1 VAGSS
6 IIDANSGVDQYGS
19 PKVSISLDSKGGA
32 KMLNFTKRAVGKP
45 MAVVFIE
52 FKTNGERDAENKL
65 IFIEERRVIS
75 VATIN
80 GVFGNQF
87 ETTGLDSPQEAYD
100 LALLLRAGALIA
112 PIQIIEERTVGPS
125 LGQENIDL
133 GTKAIMYGFIAVLI
147 FMLIYYKK
155 FGFVANIAL
164 TLNLVMIIG
173 VMSMIPGATL
183 TLPGMAGI
191 VLTVGMAVDANV
203 LIFERIREE
212 ILDGRSP
219 QQAIHHGYDSAFSTI
234 LDANITTFLV
244 GLILF
249 AVGTGPI
256 KGFSITL
263 MIGIITSMFTAII
276 VTLVIVNAW
285 WGGKRLTKL
294 SIEEHHMQ
302 LLNMKNTI
310 AFMALKKPAA
320 ILSVFLLIGSLTS
333 LAINQL
339 NWGLDFTGGTQ
350 IEVGYAQTADLAQI
364 RKQLEASD
372 FKDAVVQ
379 NFGSS
384 QDVLIRLASR
394 EGVKPSELGDAA
406 IKVLK
411 EADSSAEMRG
421 SSYVSS
427 SVGDELTEQ
436 GGLAM
441 LVALICI
448 LIYVAL
454 RFEWRFA
461 LGSVAALTHDV
472 IITLGLFSILGLEF
486 DLTVLAAVLAVIGY
500 SLNDT
505 IVVCDRIR
513 ENFRKIRKSESEEI
527 INISLTQTLNRTI
540 ITSLTTILV
549 LLALFFVGG
558 ATIHGFATALLFGV
572 IIGTYSSIYVA
583 SLVALTL
590 GISKEDLMPTEI
602 EKEGADQD
610 AVV

>member
-1 VAGSS
+1 
-6 IIDANSGVDQYGS
+6 
-19 PKVSISLDSKGGA
+19 
-32 KMLNFTKRAVGKP
+32 
-45 MAVVFIE
+45 
-52 FKTNGERDAENKL
+52 
-65 IFIEERRVIS
+65 
-75 VATIN
+75 
-80 GVFGNQF
+80 
-87 ETTGLDSPQEAYD
+87 
-100 LALLLRAGALIA
+100 
-112 PIQIIEERTVGPS
+112 
-125 LGQENIDL
+125 
-133 GTKAIMYGFIAVLI
+133 
-147 FMLIYYKK
+147 
-155 FGFVANIAL
+155 
-164 TLNLVMIIG
+164 
-173 VMSMIPGATL
+173 
-183 TLPGMAGI
+183 
-191 VLTVGMAVDANV
+191 
-203 LIFERIREE
+203 
-212 ILDGRSP
+212 
-219 QQAIHHGYDSAFSTI
+219 
-234 LDANITTFLV
+234 
-244 GLILF
+244 
-249 AVGTGPI
+249 
-256 KGFSITL
+256 
-263 MIGIITSMFTAII
+263 
-276 VTLVIVNAW
+276 
-285 WGGKRLTKL
+285 
-294 SIEEHHMQ
+294 MQ
-302 LLNMKNTI
+302 LLNMKETI
-310 AFMALKKPAA
+310 KFMSLKKPAA
-320 ILSVFLLIGSLTS
+320 ILSVFLIIGSLTS

-350 IEVGYAQTADLAQI
+350 IEVGYEQTADLEQI
-364 RKQLEASD
+364 RRQLEASD
-372 FKDAVVQ
+372 FNDAVVL

-427 SVGDELTEQ
+427 SVGEELTEQ

-472 IITLGLFSILGLEF
+472 IITLGLFSVLGLEF

-513 ENFRKIRKSESEEI
+513 ENFRKVRKGEPEEI

-572 IIGTYSSIYVA
+572 VIGTYSSIYVA

-602 EKEGADQD
+602 EKEGADQEPM
-610 AVV
+610 V